1 MGKRL
6 LVVDDSRVS
15 RIIIKNKVAALC
27 PDWVVFEAT
36 SGNEAV
42 DMAAQVEPDYVT
54 MDVNMPGLN
63 GYEAT
68 EQLQRLVPNA
78 KITMLT
84 ANIQESSRERAA
96 QLGVRFLQKP
106 VTEAVIE
113 QAVQFFKGDA

>member
-27 PDWVVFEAT
+27 PEWLVYEAA

-42 DMAAQVEPDYVT
+42 EMAAQVEPDYVT
-54 MDVNMPGLN
+54 MDVNMPGIN
-63 GYEAT
+63 GYEAA
-68 EQLQRLVPNA
+68 EQLQKLLPKA

-113 QAVQFFKGDA
+113 QAVQFFRDEA

>member
-15 RIIIKNKVAALC
+15 RIIIKNKVVALC
-27 PDWVVFEAT
+27 PEWLVYEAA
-36 SGNEAV
+36 SGDEAV
-42 DMAAQVEPDYVT
+42 EMAAQVEPDYVT
-54 MDVNMPGLN
+54 MDVNMPGIN
-63 GYEAT
+63 GYEAA
-68 EQLQRLVPNA
+68 EQLQKLLPKA

-113 QAVQFFKGDA
+113 QAVQFFRDEA